1 METHFRHK
9 RTTASNSFGVVVS
22 TVAQHSFK
30 VLGGVRIPPALLTE
44 QLKTKQLKTYLG
56 SEVLL
61 AACLALNQIGE
72 GSNPS
77 GPTIEMRK
85 SERGNR
91 NERRSSHGN

>member
-1 METHFRHK
+1 M
-9 RTTASNSFGVVVS
+9 
-22 TVAQHSFK
+22 
-30 VLGGVRIPPALLTE
+30 GVRIPPALLTE

-77 GPTIEMRK
+77 GPTIEC
-85 SERGNR
+85 GNR
-91 NERRSSHGN
+91 NAEIGMKGGLRTETETKFASVVQRQDPAFVTR